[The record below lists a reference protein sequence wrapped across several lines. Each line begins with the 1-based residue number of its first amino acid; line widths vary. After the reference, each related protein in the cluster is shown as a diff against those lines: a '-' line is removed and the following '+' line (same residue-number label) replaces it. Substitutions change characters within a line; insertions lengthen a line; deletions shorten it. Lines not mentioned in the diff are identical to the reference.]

1 MARDPACQATT
12 AGLYYSATD
21 TLTTHQLFT
30 MTDSLL
36 PKDLSLKALFDLNG
50 YIIVPNL
57 IPPPLL
63 QPLKEACNRVVFKTR
78 KGDWPHRR
86 IVGKQFPPFI
96 DTEGEP
102 DSWGVQHLMHPDL
115 EERVF
120 AEWYG
125 SEGLRNVCK
134 ELMECKE
141 EDLQMG
147 ASTRSSS

>member
-1 MARDPACQATT
+1 MS
-12 AGLYYSATD
+12 GSLSSE
-21 TLTTHQLFT
+21 
-30 MTDSLL
+30 DS
-36 PKDLSLKALFDLNG
+36 SLKARFDRDG
-50 YIIVPNL
+50 YVIVPNL

-63 QPLKEACNRVVFKTR
+63 QPLKDACDRVVTR
-78 KGDWPHRR
+78 TRRGDWPHRR

-115 EERVF
+115 GERVF

-125 SEGLRNVCK
+125 SEALRDVCK
-134 ELMECKE
+134 ELMDCKE

-147 ASTRSSS
+147 ALFIGVETVLQTDN